1 MEDLNMS
8 NQQLQESSL
17 PTASANRRGNQTN
30 RSEYSTQASGIGG
43 DLYSMVRRFVEWA
56 QEMMYSLS
64 KRPLDIQA
72 IKNAIDKILD
82 IESEY
87 RYEYLVTLLH
97 PEFGRGSKIPSSL
110 PVPTSS
116 FTIRNTLVVSPNSS
130 GMLAGVFNPFF
141 LDNLG
146 TQSTLYI
153 NNNAALTGN
162 ALSNFFASTDI
173 GISVPLNIYNQYRLV
188 SASLSVK
195 YIGRLDIVQG
205 TIGMA
210 IAYEPNVIASS
221 FGGFLTALQKYGNFN
236 SIQDGIFFQENY
248 TLAGSR
254 GVYFPLDTT
263 FEAFQNLGNYKAG
276 FAFAF
281 YIQDGVYSATQSSYK
296 LEVIMN
302 YEALP
307 DVQFLSYIPTSMPA
321 NISNEIKQLSV
332 MSTQKSPI
340 SSLTAG
346 LQNDRT
352 NDIDFWEKLRNANI
366 NITSK

>member
-1 MEDLNMS
+1 MEDSNMT

-17 PTASANRRGNQTN
+17 ATPANRRGNQTN
-30 RSEYSTQASGIGG
+30 RGDYSSQASGIGG
-43 DLYSMVRRFVEWA
+43 DLYSMARRFVEWA
-56 QEMMYSLS
+56 QEMLYSLTR
-64 KRPLDIQA
+64 RPIDIQS
-72 IKNAIDKILD
+72 IKMAVDKILE

-97 PEFGRGSKIPSSL
+97 PELGRGSKIPSSL
-110 PVPTSS
+110 PIPTSS

-141 LDNLG
+141 LDNAG

-162 ALSNFFASTDI
+162 SPSNFFNSTDI
-173 GISVPLNIYNQYRLV
+173 GMSVPANIYNQFRLV

-210 IAYEPNVIASS
+210 IAYEPGATSSS
-221 FGGFLTALQKYGNFN
+221 FGGTLTVLQKYGNFN

-248 TLAGSR
+248 TLSGTR

-263 FEAFQNLGNYKAG
+263 FEAFQNLGSYKPG
-276 FAFAF
+276 FAFVF

-296 LEVIMN
+296 LEIILN

-307 DVQFLSYIPTSMPA
+307 DVQFLSYIPTSMPI
-321 NISNEIKQLSV
+321 NISNEVKQLSV
-332 MSTQKSPI
+332 MSAQKSPI
-340 SSLTAG
+340 GALTSS
-346 LQNDRT
+346 LQNDRA